1 MLCYLLK
8 IKRASE
14 NAYHFIFDGE
24 EIWFAVCREIM
35 NCEIMNSEII
45 GE

>member
-1 MLCYLLK
+1 MLIILFLTARKFDLK
-8 IKRASE
+8 KIVRL
-14 NAYHFIFDGE
+14 
-24 EIWFAVCREIM
+24 REIM